1 MFGIG
6 PIEIAII
13 VIFALVF
20 VGPTKLPEMARQF
33 GRFYVQL
40 RRMTSD
46 VRNTFDD
53 YVRKAEQEILQE
65 DREKLRKLLSKDVL
79 DPVRN
84 IESSIRSEVNNS
96 LNQNHHTDRSDA
108 DSPHTDQS
116 EPISPD
122 GSKTANRPHAGS
134 GGADWEKS

>member
-13 VIFALVF
+13 VVFALVF

-65 DREKLRKLLSKDVL
+65 DREKLRKLLSKDL
-79 DPVRN
+79 LEPVRN
-84 IESSIRSEVNNS
+84 LDAEIRSEVNNS
-96 LNQNHHTDRSDA
+96 LSQSNQGQSHTSETIHHPDET
-108 DSPHTDQS
+108 HTP
-116 EPISPD
+116 E
-122 GSKTANRPHAGS
+122 GSKTSSRPQAGS
-134 GGADWEKS
+134 GTEWEKS